1 VRKRGTARISRGRIE
16 GFLLRYSTVVTL
28 AQLAEFDEII
38 DVRSPSEFGDDHIP
52 GALNC
57 PVLDDAERAEIGT
70 MYKQVSP
77 FDARRKG
84 AALVA
89 KNIANHLMAQF
100 ASRDR
105 KWKPLVY
112 CWRGGKRSGAMVHVL
127 RQVGWDAA
135 QLDGGYKSYRREVIS
150 QLAALPLRYAYCIV
164 CGETGSGKSRLLQA
178 LRDAGAQVLD
188 LEGLARHRGS
198 VLGTMPGE
206 SQPSQK
212 AFESG
217 LWRAL
222 TGLDPRRTVFVEA
235 ESMKIGD
242 LRVPEGLMR
251 EMRASPCVR
260 LDVPFARRVDLLLE
274 DYQHFFGDR
283 AGLDGKLD
291 CLVGLHGRET
301 VSGWK
306 ALAHNGNWAA
316 LVASL
321 LESHYDPAYRRSTPK
336 NYPRLA
342 EALRVPCSLPD
353 ADGMRRAAGEII
365 KATGSARSPA

>member
-1 VRKRGTARISRGRIE
+1 MRQPTA
-16 GFLLRYSTVVTL
+16 VTL
-28 AQLAEFDEII
+28 AQLAEFDEVI
-38 DVRSPSEFGDDHIP
+38 DVRSPAEFDHDHIP

-70 MYKQVSP
+70 VYKQVSP

-89 KNIANHLMAQF
+89 KNIASHLLSQF
-100 ASRDR
+100 ASRGR
-105 KWKPLVY
+105 KWRPLVY
-112 CWRGGKRSGAMVHVL
+112 CWRGGKRSEAMVHVL

-135 QLDGGYKSYRREVIS
+135 QLDGGYKSYRREVIA
-150 QLAALPLRYAYCIV
+150 QLAALPARYAFCIV
-164 CGETGSGKSRLLQA
+164 CGETGSGKSRLLPA
-178 LRDAGAQVLD
+178 LREAGAEVLD
-188 LEGLARHRGS
+188 LEGIARHRGS

-206 SQPSQK
+206 SQPTQK
-212 AFESG
+212 GFESG

-222 TGLDPRRTVFVEA
+222 VGLDPARTVFVEA

-242 LRVPEGLMR
+242 LRVPEALMR
-251 EMRASPCVR
+251 GMRASACVR
-260 LDVPFARRVDLLLE
+260 LEVPFARRVDLLLE

-291 CLVGLHGRET
+291 CLAGLHGRET
-301 VSGWK
+301 VNGWK
-306 ALAHNGNWAA
+306 ALARDGNWAA

-321 LESHYDPAYRRSTPK
+321 LECHYDPAYRRSTPT

-342 EALRVPCSLPD
+342 EALRVPCPVPD
-353 ADGMRRAAGEII
+353 ADGMRAAAAEIV
-365 KATGSARSPA
+365 KATAAARSLA

>member
-1 VRKRGTARISRGRIE
+1 
-16 GFLLRYSTVVTL
+16 LRHSTIVTL
-28 AQLAEFDEII
+28 AQLAEFDEVI
-38 DVRSPSEFGDDHIP
+38 DVRSPSEFDDDHIP

-70 MYKQVSP
+70 IYKQVSP

-89 KNIANHLMAQF
+89 KNIAHHLLSQF

-112 CWRGGKRSGAMVHVL
+112 CWRGGKRSGAMVQVL

-135 QLDGGYKSYRREVIS
+135 QLDGGYRSYRREVIS
-150 QLAALPLRYAYCIV
+150 QLAELPLRYAYCIV

-178 LRDAGAQVLD
+178 LREAGAQVLD
-188 LEGLARHRGS
+188 LEGIARHRGS

-222 TGLDPRRTVFVEA
+222 TGLESGRTVFVEA

-242 LRVPEGLMR
+242 LRVPENLMR
-251 EMRASPCVR
+251 GMRASPCVR

-274 DYQHFFGDR
+274 DYQHFFCDR
-283 AGLDGKLD
+283 AGLDDKLD

-306 ALAHNGNWAA
+306 ALARNGNWAA

-321 LESHYDPAYRRSTPK
+321 LESHYDLAYRRSTPK

-342 EALRVPCSLPD
+342 EALRVPCPFPD

-365 KATGSARSPA
+365 KATGSAQSPA